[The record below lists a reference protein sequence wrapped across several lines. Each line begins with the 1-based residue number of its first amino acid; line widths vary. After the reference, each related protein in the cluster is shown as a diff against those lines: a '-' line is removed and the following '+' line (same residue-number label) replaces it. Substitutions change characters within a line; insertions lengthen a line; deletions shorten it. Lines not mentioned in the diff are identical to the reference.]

1 MKSFARVSVAA
12 LILSLVIPDAASA
25 QGYVDQAA
33 VTTLLNSQGSD
44 VAVQTAGW
52 HQYRIPSAHKT
63 SKAIEKGLRAHLDSL
78 PGGAVGQR
86 MKIVELTNRVRA
98 GYFAQR
104 HVLLVPDE
112 FSDDFRAYTPYPLR
126 YTGADSLAK
135 LFIVDKSTQTFAA
148 YDRGAL
154 VRWGLVST
162 GSSDDLTP
170 GGRYTFNWQQEFR
183 LSTDAPEGE
192 TWEMRWVWNFHGPKG
207 IHVHQY
213 AVPIAQAASHG
224 CVRLTE
230 ADAKWN
236 YDWAEK
242 GTTVLVLGVSPVGL
256 VSHWTVQGRDVIS
269 LVYLPADP
277 MEVPLGVAG
286 RERKG
291 SGRAGL
297 VRRRSA
303 AV

>member
-1 MKSFARVSVAA
+1 MKSFAMVAMTASIFA
-12 LILSLVIPDAASA
+12 LTNPTPVRA

-33 VTTLLNSQGSD
+33 VATLLNTQGTE
-44 VAVQTAGW
+44 ATARPVKW
-52 HQYRIPSAHKT
+52 HVYKIPSAHKN

-78 PGGAVGQR
+78 PGGMDGHR
-86 MKIVELTNRVRA
+86 LKIVELTNRVRA
-98 GYFAQR
+98 AYLAQR
-104 HVLLVPDE
+104 HALLVPNE
-112 FSDDFRAYTPYPLR
+112 FPEDFRAYAPYPLH
-126 YTGADSLAK
+126 YPGGDSLSK

-148 YDRGAL
+148 YERGKL

-170 GGRYTFNWQQEFR
+170 GGRYTFNWQQEYR
-183 LSTDAPEGE
+183 LSTAAPEGE
-192 TWEMRWVWNFHGPKG
+192 VWEMRWVWNFHGPKG

-230 ADAKWN
+230 ADARWN

-256 VSHWTVQGRDVIS
+256 VSHWMYSGGEATP
-269 LVYLPADP
+269 LVYLPSSP
-277 MEVPLGVAG
+277 MDVPLGVPGAKEKDVAL
-286 RERKG
+286 RD
-291 SGRAGL
+291 
-297 VRRRSA
+297 
-303 AV
+303 